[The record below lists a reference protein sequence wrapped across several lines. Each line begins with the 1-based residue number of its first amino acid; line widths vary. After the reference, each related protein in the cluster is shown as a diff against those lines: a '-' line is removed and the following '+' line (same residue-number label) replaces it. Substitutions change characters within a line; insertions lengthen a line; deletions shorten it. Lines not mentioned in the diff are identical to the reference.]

1 LELDVDDVV
10 VYGSHGIGR
19 VAARRKQVVLGEQ
32 QDVVVL
38 ELEGLTV
45 TLPLALAETQLRQLA
60 DDAELDRVQEALR
73 ADSQFDSRNWLSRRR
88 DAHEKLVGGT
98 PVELAE
104 MVNEGTHRGR
114 RRSTSGGKGQLSPS
128 ERASFMK
135 ARALLTDEVARV
147 LGIDSAAAERW
158 IDSNLPQEV

>member
-1 LELDVDDVV
+1 LELEVDDVV
-10 VYGSHGIGR
+10 VYGSHGIGHV
-19 VAARRKQVVLGEQ
+19 VARGKQLVLGEE

-38 ELEGLTV
+38 ELAGLTV
-45 TLPLALAETQLRQLA
+45 TLPIALAKTQLRQLA
-60 DDAELDRVQEALR
+60 DGAELDRVQEALR

-114 RRSTSGGKGQLSPS
+114 RRSTSGGRGQLSPS
-128 ERASFMK
+128 ERTTFMK

-147 LGIDSAAAERW
+147 LDIDSAAAERW
-158 IDSNLPQEV
+158 IDSHLPPQV